1 MLGRLAYQPWR
12 KREALTQHSIFSHMT
27 ATTLT
32 ILFLVFL
39 LTGATLRVWLATRQI
54 SHVEKHRNQVPEAF
68 VEKIGLQSHQRAADY
83 TVQRTRLRVASGLFD
98 VVILLWLTLGGG
110 LAWFDTQ
117 LMAHISNDLARQV
130 ALIAAVVVVLSAL
143 QLPFTIYRQ
152 FKLEAK
158 FGFNR
163 MTPALFLADT
173 VKGLV
178 LAVVLGLPLLVLI
191 LWLMQTAGTY
201 WWLWAWASWAVF
213 NLLVML
219 VFPTWIAPLFNKFT
233 PLDNPALKDR
243 IQALAKRCDFAIQ
256 GLFVMDG
263 SKRSAHG
270 NAYFTGFGQS
280 RRIVFFDTLLAK
292 LSPDEIEAVLAH
304 ELGHFKH
311 KHIVKRLILS
321 FTASLIMFAVLG
333 FVATQPWFYLGLG
346 VTPQLLASNDAMA
359 LLLFFL
365 VVPVFTFALTPLMS
379 WFSRKDEFEAD
390 QFAAQQSEA
399 THLVSALVK
408 LFDDNA
414 ATLTPDPLHSA
425 FYDSHPPASI
435 RIRQLVSA

>member
-1 MLGRLAYQPWR
+1 
-12 KREALTQHSIFSHMT
+12 MT
-27 ATTLT
+27 VTTLT

-39 LTGATLRVWLATRQI
+39 LAGATIRVWLATRQI
-54 SHVEKHRNQVPEAF
+54 SHVVTHRDQVPEAF
-68 VEKIGLQSHQRAADY
+68 VEKIGLRSHQRAADY
-83 TVQRTRLRVASGLFD
+83 TVQRTRLKMAIGLFD

-110 LAWFDTQ
+110 LSWFDTQ
-117 LMAHISNDLARQV
+117 LMALISNDLTRQV
-130 ALIAAVVVVLSAL
+130 TLIAAVVAVLSAL

-163 MTPALFLADT
+163 MTPSLFIADT
-173 VKGLV
+173 AKGLV
-178 LAVVLGLPLLVLI
+178 LAVVMGLPLLILI
-191 LWLMQTAGTY
+191 LWLMQTAGTF
-201 WWLWAWASWAVF
+201 WWLWAWASWAIF
-213 NLLVML
+213 NLLVMF

-233 PLDNPALKDR
+233 PLDNPVLKDR

-311 KHIVKRLILS
+311 NHIVKRLFLS
-321 FTASLIMFAVLG
+321 FTASLVMFAVLG
-333 FVATQPWFYLGLG
+333 FAATQPWFYQGLG
-346 VTPQLLASNDAMA
+346 VTPQLATSNDAMA

-390 QFAAQQSEA
+390 RFAAKQSEA

-435 RIRQLVSA
+435 RIRQLVPA

>member
-1 MLGRLAYQPWR
+1 
-12 KREALTQHSIFSHMT
+12 MT
-27 ATTLT
+27 
-32 ILFLVFL
+32 
-39 LTGATLRVWLATRQI
+39 
-54 SHVEKHRNQVPEAF
+54 HRDQVPEAF
-68 VEKIGLQSHQRAADY
+68 VEKIGLPSHQRAADY
-83 TVQRTRLRVASGLFD
+83 TAQRTRLRMTAGLFD

-117 LMAHISNDLARQV
+117 IMALISNDLVRQV
-130 ALIAAVVVVLSAL
+130 AMIAAVVVVLSAL

-163 MTPALFLADT
+163 MTPALFITDT
-173 VKGLV
+173 AKGLV
-178 LAVVLGLPLLVLI
+178 LAVVLGLPLLLLI
-191 LWLMQTAGTY
+191 LWLMQTAGTF

-213 NLLVML
+213 NLLAML

-311 KHIVKRLILS
+311 KHIIKRLILS
-321 FTASLIMFAVLG
+321 FTASLVMFAVLG
-333 FVATQPWFYLGLG
+333 FVATQPWFYQGLG
-346 VTPQLLASNDAMA
+346 VTPHLSASNDAMA

-390 QFAAQQSEA
+390 RFAAKQSEA
-399 THLVSALVK
+399 MHLVSALVK